1 MKIKGFRLSEET
13 QTQIAWL
20 AKRKGVTGSDI
31 VRMAV
36 AEMFQQEIA
45 RLPRLRLHERVLY
58 LNDRPV
64 VYCTDRLLTELPETF
79 LLQLEN
85 GTADPMETIIYLI
98 FTIAR
103 IGEPVHV
110 DEQAL
115 NDLLG
120 WSLPSL
126 TNEESNQDEGRG

>member
-1 MKIKGFRLSEET
+1 MKIKGFRLSDET

-20 AKRKGVTGSDI
+20 AKRKGVTATDI

-45 RLPRLRLHERVLY
+45 RLPRFRLHERVLY
-58 LNDRPV
+58 LNEQPV

-79 LLQLEN
+79 LLQLEH
-85 GTADPMETIIYLI
+85 GTADPIETMIYLI

-103 IGEPVHV
+103 IGEPVQI

-115 NDLLG
+115 NDLIG
-120 WSLPSL
+120 WSLPFPK
-126 TNEESNQDEGRG
+126 NEESNQDEGRG

>member
-1 MKIKGFRLSEET
+1 MKIKGFRLSDET

-20 AKRKGVTGSDI
+20 AKRKGVTASDI

-36 AEMFQQEIA
+36 TEMFRQEIA
-45 RLPRLRLHERVLY
+45 RLPRFRLHERVLY
-58 LNDRPV
+58 LNEQPV

-79 LLQLEN
+79 LRQLEH
-85 GTADPMETIIYLI
+85 GTADPMETMIYLI

-103 IGEPVHV
+103 IGEPVEI

-115 NDLLG
+115 NELIG

-126 TNEESNQDEGRG
+126 KGDQDEGRG